1 VPGKLGQSSKRRR
14 ASPRSLAETD
24 NHQALALC
32 EALIRQAPFF
42 VGIADAD
49 FRPIFL
55 NAAGRQMVGLA
66 PDADISAILIPE
78 FFHPDDQGIIRDVA
92 LPALARD
99 GAWEGELRFRHFGG
113 GADMEV
119 KWRAFTCCGP
129 DGTIIGAAT
138 MTTDISARKQAEVRL
153 KKSEARLKAAVDL
166 VGLSPYGWNP
176 LTGVLDWD
184 ARLKAMWGLPPDAQ
198 IDQARAFAV
207 LHPEDLPKIE
217 AAVGRWLD
225 PQGGVD
231 RLEYRVN
238 GFDGVE
244 RWVATHG
251 QTIFDDG
258 GQPADFIGV
267 ALDITE
273 RKRAEAD
280 LRESEARF
288 RQFAEYSADVLWIL
302 DIETMRHEYLS
313 PAFERVWG
321 EQPCAM
327 FADAAR
333 WRESVHPEDRERAA
347 AWVERARAGEVA
359 VIEYRI
365 VRPDGAVRWIRDTV
379 FPIRD
384 EQGRVRRIGGVA
396 QELMNHGGSTVYLVD
411 ADEGSRTRLSL
422 VLHGQGHTVKTFA
435 SARAFLEVAPVLV
448 PGCVLLDT
456 RGPEMENL
464 AVPREIKERR
474 VRLPTIV
481 IGDAGGDVRFGA
493 QVIKAGA
500 VDFLPIPYED
510 HQLVTAVA
518 TALADLRTDA
528 EEERAFDI
536 IKVRISEMSR
546 REQEILDGLMGGKT
560 NKQIARSIGISPRT
574 VEVHR
579 AHLMERLGAQTL
591 SELLIKATAAG
602 LRPPPSA

>member
-1 VPGKLGQSSKRRR
+1 VQSSKSRS
-14 ASPRSLAETD
+14 ASPKSFAETD

-42 VGIADAD
+42 VGIANAD

-66 PDADISAILIPE
+66 PDADISAIPIPE
-78 FFHPDDQGIIRDVA
+78 FFHPDDRGTIRDVA

-113 GADMEV
+113 GADTEV
-119 KWRAFTCCGP
+119 KWRAFTCCGS
-129 DGTIIGAAT
+129 DGTIIGVAT
-138 MTTDISARKQAEVRL
+138 MTTDISARKLAEARL
-153 KKSEARLKAAVDL
+153 KKSEDRLKVAVDL

-176 LTGVLDWD
+176 STGELDWD
-184 ARLKAMWGLPPDAQ
+184 ERLKAMWGLPPGAQ
-198 IDQARAFAV
+198 IDQARAFTV

-217 AAVGRWLD
+217 AAVARWLD
-225 PQGGVD
+225 PREGVG

-238 GFDGVE
+238 GFDGIE

-251 QTIFDDG
+251 QTIFDKAG
-258 GQPADFIGV
+258 RPVDFIGV

-273 RKRAEAD
+273 RKRAEMK

-288 RQFAEYSADVLWIL
+288 RQFAEHSTDVLWIL

-321 EQPCAM
+321 EQPGAM
-327 FADAAR
+327 LADAAR
-333 WRESVHPEDRERAA
+333 WSETVHPEDRNRAV
-347 AWVERARAGEVA
+347 AWAERARAGEVA
-359 VIEYRI
+359 GLEYRI
-365 VRPDGAVRWIRDTV
+365 IRPDGAVRWIRDTV

-384 EQGRVRRIGGVA
+384 EQGRIRRIGGVA
-396 QELMNHGGSTVYLVD
+396 QELMNHGGSTVYLVE
-411 ADEGSRTRLSL
+411 ADEGSRTKLAL
-422 VLHGQGHTVKTFA
+422 LFHNQGHTVKTFA

-448 PGCVLLDT
+448 PGCVVLDT
-456 RGPEMENL
+456 CRPEMENL

-474 VRLPTIV
+474 IPLPIVV

-518 TALADLRTDA
+518 TALADLRTEA
-528 EEERAFDI
+528 KEERASDI
-536 IKVRISEMSR
+536 TKVRISEMSR
-546 REQEILDGLMGGKT
+546 REQQILDGLMGGKT
-560 NKQIARSIGISPRT
+560 NKEIARSISISPRT

-579 AHLMERLGAQTL
+579 AHLMEKLGAQTL

-602 LRPPPSA
+602 LRPPSS